1 MNDLTPAYLA
11 KFVHPVPEGATIPAG
26 TEYAWLE
33 SYGKRLS
40 VHRAIF
46 TEDITQLPGDRPRW
60 TAEPIPAPEPTLA
73 ERARG
78 VGDGLPGGR
87 FEQLALI
94 VAELAER
101 IEADR

>member
-1 MNDLTPAYLA
+1 MNQITPADLA
-11 KFVHPVPEGATIPAG
+11 KFIHPVPEGAVIPAD
-26 TEYAWLE
+26 TEFARPVGGALWVSSCPNDL
-33 SYGKRLS
+33 
-40 VHRAIF
+40 
-46 TEDITQLPGDRPRW
+46 TQPPGDRPRW

-78 VGDGLPGGR
+78 VAGEFAPGGH